1 MERKEAERLAD
12 NIAKEY
18 AKNGVSEKL
27 IDSLKNLRTYFIE
40 IKDPSITKLLRLTYE
55 YLENNDTFDITLE
68 DYEDEELSSFEYLMQ
83 LITAYDNPYNR
94 EELMEYKEKLQE
106 ILQ

>member
-12 NIAKEY
+12 NIAQEF
-18 AKNGVSEKL
+18 AKNGASEKV
-27 IDSLKNLRTYFIE
+27 IESLKNLRTYFIE

-55 YLENNDTFDITLE
+55 YLEDNGNFDITLE
-68 DYEDEELSSFEYLMQ
+68 DYEDEELSPFEYMMQ
-83 LITAYDNPYNR
+83 LLTAYDNQYNR